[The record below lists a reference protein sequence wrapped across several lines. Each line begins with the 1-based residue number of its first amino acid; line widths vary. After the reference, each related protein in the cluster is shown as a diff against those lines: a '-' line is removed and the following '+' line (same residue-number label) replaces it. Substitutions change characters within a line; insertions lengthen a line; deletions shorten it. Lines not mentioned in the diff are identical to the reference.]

1 MRLPDDVEER
11 EGFAPSIISALG
23 AVCAIIILIVVA
35 VLYLNRDKLEQNN
48 ASGAGYTTYPPQTNV
63 TESVEV
69 DKSDLSPDDFDF
81 WDMYPEATQ
90 IPVSESVE
98 EEEPKE
104 EDPSTDGKHTKI
116 INDSGEEEWV
126 LISPIVDKH
135 SYDFANLVS
144 QSGLMRY
151 YEEGEETSFVG
162 VDISKYQD
170 YVDFNKLKKAGVDF
184 CMIRVGARGY
194 GTGQLILDEKFQDN
208 IKRATDAGLD
218 IGVYFFSQAI
228 TQDEVMEEA
237 NMVLEY
243 IADYNVTYPVA
254 FDMEYIENDTA
265 RVEQLSKKEKTEIAK
280 TFMDTVKT
288 AGYTPILYGK
298 KEWLIKKLDLTQ
310 LEDYD
315 IWLSQYEDI
324 PDYPYEFTMWQYTNQ
339 GTVDGISGKVDL
351 NISFIDYS
359 EK

>member
-1 MRLPDDVEER
+1 MRLPDDMNEK
-11 EGFAPSIISALG
+11 EGMTPSIISALG
-23 AVCAIIILIVVA
+23 AVCAIIILIVGV
-35 VLYLNRDKLEQNN
+35 VLYLNRDKLEENSPSQNVS
-48 ASGAGYTTYPPQTNV
+48 AVLPTQTPVSENV
-63 TESVEV
+63 EIG
-69 DKSDLSPDDFDF
+69 KSDLTPEDFDF
-81 WDMYPEATQ
+81 WDMYPEPT
-90 IPVSESVE
+90 PTPVE
-98 EEEPKE
+98 EVVEKEPEK

-116 INDSGEEEWV
+116 INDNGEEEWI
-126 LISPIVDKH
+126 LINKRLDMH
-135 SYDFANLVS
+135 SYDFTNLVS

-151 YEEGEETSFVG
+151 FEEGEETSFVG

-170 YVDFNKLKKAGVDF
+170 HVDFNKLKKAGVDF

-194 GTGQLILDEKFQDN
+194 GTGQLILDEYFQEN
-208 IKRATDAGLD
+208 MKRATDAGLD

-243 IADYNVTYPVA
+243 IADYKVTYPVA

-265 RVEQLSKKEKTEIAK
+265 RVEQLSKEEKTEIAK
-280 TFMDTVKT
+280 TYMDTIKA

-298 KEWLIKKLDLTQ
+298 KEWLITELDLSE

-315 IWLSQYEDI
+315 VWLSQYEDI

-339 GTVDGISGKVDL
+339 GNIDGISGKVDL

-359 EK
+359 ET